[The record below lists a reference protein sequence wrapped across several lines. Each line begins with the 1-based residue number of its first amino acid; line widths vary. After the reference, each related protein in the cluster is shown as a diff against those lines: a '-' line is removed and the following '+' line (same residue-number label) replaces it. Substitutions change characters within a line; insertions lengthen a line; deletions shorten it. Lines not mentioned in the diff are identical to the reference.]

1 MLTRYLCAFDL
12 FYQHKNSIDNKAF
25 FRSQSLKDL
34 VPNPNTKAEVIVNWP
49 DESTRQGYNCHLH
62 RGCLTGLALYDNLSD
77 SIQCL
82 NFLKYDSIQ
91 ISIQYCLPKFNSRVR
106 EPLIL
111 LESLPDKRKN
121 KQKKW
126 GLS

>member
-1 MLTRYLCAFDL
+1 MIFFSIVLTRYLCAFDL
-12 FYQHKNSIDNKAF
+12 FHQHKNSIDYKAF

-82 NFLKYDSIQ
+82 NFSKIRFNSNFDSILLAQ
-91 ISIQYCLPKFNSRVR
+91 I
-106 EPLIL
+106 
-111 LESLPDKRKN
+111 
-121 KQKKW
+121 
-126 GLS
+126 